1 MAAMKV
7 DEAFTA
13 LKQALIDELKEAKQE
28 GARAFEESQ
37 FELAQSAAQKGSVV
51 RPILEQI
58 EALALQWQEGKV
70 GKEQPP
76 VIDTP
81 EQALREAVSKPETQQ
96 NDYVMP
102 ILQALQELGGK
113 GTARQVLDQIE
124 GTFSPKVKNGQGGSN
139 GWQLA
144 VQTTS
149 AALVKK
155 GFISAESPEGEW
167 KLTTKGRLYFFEQQ

>member
-13 LKQALIDELKEAKQE
+13 LKQAFIDELKEAKLE
-28 GARAFEESQ
+28 GANAFEESN
-37 FELAQSAAQKGSVV
+37 FEQAQSAARRGAKVGTFLQQV
-51 RPILEQI
+51 E
-58 EALALQWQEGKV
+58 ELALQWQEEPV
-70 GKEQPP
+70 VEQEPQ
-76 VIDTP
+76 VSEAP
-81 EQALREAVSKPETQQ
+81 EQALRDAVHQGRS
-96 NDYVMP
+96 DDRDFVMP

-124 GTFSPKVKNGQGGSN
+124 SILDPTMKNGQGGSN

-144 VQTTS
+144 VKTAS
-149 AALVKK
+149 AGMVKK
-155 GFISAESPEGEW
+155 GYISAVSPEGEW